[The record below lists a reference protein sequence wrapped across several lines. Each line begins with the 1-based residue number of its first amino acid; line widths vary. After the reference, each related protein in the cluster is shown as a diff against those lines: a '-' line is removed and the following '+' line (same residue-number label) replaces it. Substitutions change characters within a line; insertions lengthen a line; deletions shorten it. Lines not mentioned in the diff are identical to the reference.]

1 MKIFS
6 EENIKN
12 IDKYIIKNLPIT
24 PINLME
30 KAAKSCFNWINSN
43 YNIKEKK
50 FLILAGKGNNGGD
63 GLAIGRMLLNNKA
76 KKVKIYIANIT
87 HSYSQEFY
95 LNLNRLKEMNVI
107 INELSEGDTY
117 CFNNTYILIDSLFGI
132 GLNKPI
138 EGFWENLIEYINI
151 NIDNIISIDMPSGLF
166 SDKPIQNNKGI
177 IQANH
182 TLSFYAPKL
191 SFLLPYLYKYV
202 GIWHILEFLPKNYL
216 EEIFNLFKTTNY
228 YVDNSLIKSIYKKRK
243 KFSHK
248 GTFGHGLIIGGDY
261 GMIGSIILSA
271 KGSLRSGIGKLS
283 IHTPL
288 FGHKII
294 QIAIPEAII
303 LNNNWENF
311 PNPNIANS
319 IAIGPGLGK
328 NSQNVNLLKNYLLKI
343 KTPLVIDAD
352 AINILSVN
360 PELISIV
367 PKNTIFTP
375 HPKEFNRL
383 LGGCGWKNDYE
394 KLEMLKHFANKNGF
408 YIILKGAYTITVTP
422 NGILYFNSTGNPG
435 MATAGSGDVLTGV
448 ILSLLCQG
456 YLHKEACILG
466 VYLHGLSAD
475 IVVKKTSFE
484 GLIAG
489 DIAYNLGKAFKKIY
503 K

>member
-1 MKIFS
+1 MNIFS
-6 EENIKN
+6 SENIKN
-12 IDKYIIKNLPIT
+12 IDDYIIKNLPIT

-30 KAAKSCFNWINSN
+30 KAATACFNWINSN
-43 YNIKEKK
+43 FNIKEKQ
-50 FLILAGKGNNGGD
+50 FIILSGKGNNGGD
-63 GLAIGRMLLNNKA
+63 GLAIGRMLINIKA
-76 KKVKIYIANIT
+76 KVKIYIANIT
-87 HSYSQEFY
+87 NSYSQEFY
-95 LNLNRLKEMNVI
+95 LNLNRLKEMNVV
-107 INELSEGDTY
+107 INDLYEGDTY
-117 CFNNTYILIDSLFGI
+117 FSIKKNNILIDSLFGI
-132 GLNKPI
+132 GINKPI
-138 EGFWENLIEYINI
+138 KGYWENLIEYINQ

-166 SDKPIQNNKGI
+166 AEKPIQNYKGI
-177 IQANH
+177 IKANH

-191 SFLLPYLYKYV
+191 AFLLPELYKYV
-202 GIWHILEFLPKNYL
+202 GRWHVLEFLPKKYL
-216 EEIFNLFKTTNY
+216 ENIFLKFKTTNY
-228 YVDNSLIKSIYKKRK
+228 YVDYFLIKSIYKKRK

-248 GTFGHGLIIGGDY
+248 GTFGHGLLIGGDY
-261 GMIGSIILSA
+261 GMIGSVILSA

-311 PNPNIANS
+311 PNPNIANA
-319 IAIGPGLGK
+319 IAIGTGLGK
-328 NSQNVNLLKNYLLKI
+328 KLENVNLLKDYLLKI

-352 AINILSVN
+352 AINILSEN
-360 PELISIV
+360 PTLISNV
-367 PKNTIFTP
+367 PKNTILTP

-383 LGGCGWKNDYE
+383 VGDWKNDYS
-394 KLEMLKHFANKNGF
+394 KLEMLKNFAHKNGF

-422 NGILYFNSTGNPG
+422 NGTLYFNSTGNPG

-448 ILSLLCQG
+448 ILSLLSQG

-475 IVVKKTSFE
+475 IVVQYTSLE

-489 DIAYNLGKAFKKIY
+489 DIADNLGKAFKKIN
-503 K
+503 